1 MIFVY
6 GKICNMR
13 GVFIMIDS
21 NSIYNNASIPLT
33 EDFIKK
39 VVINFITMTID
50 CEKYIPRFPDK
61 FEPYKAFYQFL
72 KDDTNKGTS
81 VYNSI
86 INLNDN
92 LIKDAVQFGKYT
104 PLLEN
109 GNQLSP
115 ITANQI
121 GWYSY
126 QSWHLSNDNRYNK
139 GEISHRFYISADSSI
154 IPKFI
159 VVLKEKLEQMAIP
172 YYFKVSSASIV
183 GNTQKDGI
191 VIYSST
197 NNLNQ
202 VILALQEIQ
211 NEYPDIVQ
219 KCNEPHL
226 FCGNI
231 NGWIGYANEI
241 KNQKNSYTNLM
252 SKIMYDSF
260 EASVLDWI
268 RENSE
273 VTINDGSKNVKVSQ
287 YFNRNII
294 NEESQKDYITYIK
307 RLGHLINV
315 IPKFDKNFKPKLYRI
330 IKNNLIKN
338 NIDPNNICFNFD
350 VLEELVEYNNHLTK
364 SQDITNHNTD
374 FKI

>member
-1 MIFVY
+1 MEKKLKVLIADNSSQFAKACQNELETQGYDVSVIEND
-6 GKICNMR
+6 GAKVLEIVKKHNIDVILMD
-13 GVFIMIDS
+13 VFMV
-21 NSIYNNASIPLT
+21 N
-33 EDFIKK
+33 EDAVDVLEYYQTHSVEKPIISVLSSVSSEELEKQVMSAGADYFFIK
-39 VVINFITMTID
+39 
-50 CEKYIPRFPDK
+50 
-61 FEPYKAFYQFL
+61 
-72 KDDTNKGTS
+72 
-81 VYNSI
+81 
-86 INLNDN
+86 
-92 LIKDAVQFGKYT
+92 
-104 PLLEN
+104 
-109 GNQLSP
+109 P

-183 GNTQKDGI
+183 GTTQKDGI

-211 NEYPDIVQ
+211 NEYPDIVH

-307 RLGHLINV
+307 RLGHLIHV

>member
-1 MIFVY
+1 
-6 GKICNMR
+6 
-13 GVFIMIDS
+13 MIDS

-39 VVINFITMTID
+39 VVINFITMTIN
-50 CEKYIPRFPDK
+50 CEKYIPRFSDK
-61 FEPYKAFYQFL
+61 FEPYKAFYLFL

-81 VYNSI
+81 VYDSI

-92 LIKDAVQFGKYT
+92 LIKDAVESGKYT

-109 GNQLSP
+109 GNQFSP

-126 QSWHLSNDNRYNK
+126 QSWHLSNHNRYNK
-139 GEISHRFYISADSSI
+139 GEISHRFYISADSSV

-159 VVLKEKLEQMAIP
+159 VVLKEKLEQMDIP

-202 VILALQEIQ
+202 VLLALQEIQ
-211 NEYPDIVQ
+211 SEYPDVVQ

-231 NGWIGYANEI
+231 NGWIGYANEV

-260 EASVLDWI
+260 ETSVLDWI
-268 RENSE
+268 RENGQ
-273 VTINDGSKNVKVSQ
+273 VTINDGGKNVSVSQ
-287 YFNRNII
+287 YFNKTII
-294 NEESQKDYITYIK
+294 NEGSQRDYITYIK

-315 IPKFDKNFKPKLYRI
+315 IPKFDKDFKPRLYRI

-350 VLEELVEYNNHLTK
+350 VLKELVEYNNHLIKT
-364 SQDITNHNTD
+364 QDVTNDNVD